1 VKELIRKILRESMN
15 ISPDAPDWVKKFHEL
30 PKEERIEFIENNKKR
45 IEKLTPVII
54 KFFKEKYGDYLDRID
69 VGEHKTYYGSEGHSM
84 NEVQYKFYFNEID
97 KINNDNNIRE
107 IYAHQIIRYLKDYFN
122 IDVEFYGVPLSLK
135 FFVKTWREF
144 I

>member
-1 VKELIRKILRESMN
+1 MK
-15 ISPDAPDWVKKFHEL
+15 ISPDAPDWVEKFHNL

-54 KFFKEKYGDYLDRID
+54 KFFKEKYGNSLDRID

-84 NEVQYKFYFNEID
+84 NEVQYKFYFN
-97 KINNDNNIRE
+97 KINNDNNPIIQE
-107 IYAHQIIRYLKDYFN
+107 IDRHQIIKYLKDYFD
-122 IDVEFYGVPLSLK
+122 IHIEFYGVPLSLK

-144 I
+144 T

>member
-1 VKELIRKILRESMN
+1 MKDLIKKILKEGMR
-15 ISPDAPDWVKKFHEL
+15 ISPDAPDWVEKFHNL

-54 KFFKEKYGDYLDRID
+54 KFFKEKYGNSLDRID

-84 NEVQYKFYFNEID
+84 NEVQYKFYFNKINIDNNPIIQEID
-97 KINNDNNIRE
+97 R
-107 IYAHQIIRYLKDYFN
+107 HQIIKYLKDYFD
-122 IDVEFYGVPLSLK
+122 IHLEFYGVPLSLK

-144 I
+144 